1 MDKQVLCSAIL
12 AMGLIVGGFLAGGVF
27 AGSSGG
33 SRSSTFVLNRFTG
46 AYDCALEGQGCQHL
60 AKRVD

>member
-1 MDKQVLCSAIL
+1 
-12 AMGLIVGGFLAGGVF
+12 MGLITGGFLAGGVF

-46 AYDCALEGQGCQHL
+46 ATYDCALEGQGCQHL
-60 AKRVD
+60 AKKVE